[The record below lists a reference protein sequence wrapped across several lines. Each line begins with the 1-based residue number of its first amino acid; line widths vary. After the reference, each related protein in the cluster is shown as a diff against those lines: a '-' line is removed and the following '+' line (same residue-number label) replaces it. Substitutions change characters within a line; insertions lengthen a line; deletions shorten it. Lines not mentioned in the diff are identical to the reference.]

1 MDFWPCFRD
10 KETEYTGDSLTQVGS
25 GSRRSGKIHLGAWK
39 NNRAEAFSQLLA
51 LGDTSWF

>member
-10 KETEYTGDSLTQVGS
+10 KETEYKGDSLTQVGS